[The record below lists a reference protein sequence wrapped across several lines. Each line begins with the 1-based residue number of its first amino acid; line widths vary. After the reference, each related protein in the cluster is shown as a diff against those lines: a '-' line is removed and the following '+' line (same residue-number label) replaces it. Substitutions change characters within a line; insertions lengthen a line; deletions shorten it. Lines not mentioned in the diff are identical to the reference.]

1 MAVKFTEKAE
11 KILLGAGNEAK
22 ERNHDFIGT
31 EHVLFALLTQQD
43 SIALQAISRCEIH
56 VNDLRKSVLDTL
68 DRITGKESP
77 ATIAFTPHAKR
88 CLELAGDEAVR
99 WGHFYITTEHLLM
112 GLLREEEGCAARL
125 LFDLGVTSQQIEE
138 RILAILGEPKEPQ
151 KEEKYQFL
159 NAQNPKLA
167 VLESFS
173 IDLTAQAKMNKL
185 DPVIGRAKE
194 IQRIIQVLSR
204 KTKNNP
210 VVLGEPGVGKTAI
223 IEGLAQRIAD
233 KEVPEV
239 LANKRVI
246 SLDLA
251 AVLAG
256 TKYRGEFE
264 KRLKTIIKEVIEVKN
279 IVLFID
285 ELHTIMGAGASE
297 SSLDASNILK
307 PPLSRGEIQCI
318 GATTLDEYR
327 KHIEKDGAME
337 RRFQT
342 VIVDPPNSAETTEI
356 LAGLRDGFEAH
367 HRVRIT
373 DEAISAAVELSSRYI
388 PDRFLPDKAIDVLDE
403 ACSRERLAH
412 TTKPPDIATIEDDL
426 ARLEREKD
434 QAVHSQDFEVAAKF
448 RDDVEKLKENRD
460 QILLDWKNSAQE
472 IDGKIDSE
480 AVSETVALMT
490 GIPVA
495 NLKEEETARLI
506 NMEQDLQ
513 EMVISQNPAVKVVCR
528 AIRRARA
535 GLKDPNRPM
544 GSFVF
549 VGPTGVGKTLLAKAL
564 AKFLFGSEEALLS
577 LDMSEYME
585 KHSVSRL
592 VGSPPGYVG
601 YEEGG
606 QLTEKVRRKPY
617 SVILLD
623 EIEKA
628 HPDLTNMLLQILE
641 EGRLTDSYGRAI
653 DFKNCI
659 LIMTSNLGVSTSISQ
674 SRLGFRQNADDS
686 ERALQL
692 AMITEE
698 LETHFRPEFLNRLDA
713 IVTFDYLAGDA
724 VRRIIDLELTK
735 IHDRLATHNL
745 SLSVSSEVL
754 EKVIKDGYS
763 EKSGARGLRRI
774 LEEVIEDPL
783 SEMIILGQIQ
793 EGQTAQID
801 LETGKIGVRVLEEQD
816 SPA

>member
-1 MAVKFTEKAE
+1 
-11 KILLGAGNEAK
+11 
-22 ERNHDFIGT
+22 
-31 EHVLFALLTQQD
+31 
-43 SIALQAISRCEIH
+43 
-56 VNDLRKSVLDTL
+56 
-68 DRITGKESP
+68 
-77 ATIAFTPHAKR
+77 
-88 CLELAGDEAVR
+88 
-99 WGHFYITTEHLLM
+99 
-112 GLLREEEGCAARL
+112 
-125 LFDLGVTSQQIEE
+125 
-138 RILAILGEPKEPQ
+138 
-151 KEEKYQFL
+151 
-159 NAQNPKLA
+159 
-167 VLESFS
+167 
-173 IDLTAQAKMNKL
+173 
-185 DPVIGRAKE
+185 
-194 IQRIIQVLSR
+194 
-204 KTKNNP
+204 
-210 VVLGEPGVGKTAI
+210 
-223 IEGLAQRIAD
+223 
-233 KEVPEV
+233 
-239 LANKRVI
+239 
-246 SLDLA
+246 
-251 AVLAG
+251 
-256 TKYRGEFE
+256 
-264 KRLKTIIKEVIEVKN
+264 
-279 IVLFID
+279 
-285 ELHTIMGAGASE
+285 
-297 SSLDASNILK
+297 
-307 PPLSRGEIQCI
+307 
-318 GATTLDEYR
+318 
-327 KHIEKDGAME
+327 
-337 RRFQT
+337 
-342 VIVDPPNSAETTEI
+342 
-356 LAGLRDGFEAH
+356 
-367 HRVRIT
+367 
-373 DEAISAAVELSSRYI
+373 
-388 PDRFLPDKAIDVLDE
+388 
-403 ACSRERLAH
+403 
-412 TTKPPDIATIEDDL
+412 
-426 ARLEREKD
+426 
-434 QAVHSQDFEVAAKF
+434 
-448 RDDVEKLKENRD
+448 
-460 QILLDWKNSAQE
+460 
-472 IDGKIDSE
+472 
-480 AVSETVALMT
+480 
-490 GIPVA
+490 
-495 NLKEEETARLI
+495 
-506 NMEQDLQ
+506 
-513 EMVISQNPAVKVVCR
+513 MVISQNPAVKVVCR